1 MKVKL
6 SEDGNLLTLKE
17 LRRYLW
23 AILVVAGVTLITVP
37 VRDILTLANSTMI
50 YLLAVLVIAIRW
62 GTVAALGAAFV
73 SFLCLN
79 YFFVNPFY
87 TFIVADPRELLDLS
101 VFLIVAVLAGQL
113 GARAQQRAEVARQRA
128 YEQEILY
135 KLTRA
140 FNQLTTREGV
150 FEALTR
156 VLREDLNARHAH
168 ILPYANESISTTD
181 KTVYF
186 LLLQADTIIYATLR
200 VAFHLPLTF
209 QQMQLL
215 NTCASQAAMA
225 LYRIDLTERARKSQQ
240 FEESDRLKTAILHA
254 VSHDLRTPITIIKSS
269 ASNLRRLR
277 DTLSPDEQADIA
289 GTIEN
294 ETDHLDKLIGNLL
307 DMSRLNAGALKLN
320 LELNSLEEVAGD
332 VAARIWQL
340 TKKERVKIVFPDD
353 LPLVS
358 FDYGLFLQALTNIVD
373 NAVRYEPADSQIE
386 IKGCIQDQEARL
398 VVVNHGENVTDEQ
411 HKHIMEPFYHSSGEQ
426 HVGLGLPIAKGIIEA
441 HQGRIWLEDTPG
453 SGATFVIALPLTLE
467 NTSHEIENTR
477 R

>member
-1 MKVKL
+1 MN
-6 SEDGNLLTLKE
+6 SEWCEDVDLVTLKE
-17 LRRYLW
+17 IQRYLW
-23 AILVVAGVTLITVP
+23 AMLVVAGVTLVTWP
-37 VRDILTLANSTMI
+37 GRDILTLANSTMF

-62 GTVAALGAAFV
+62 GTVAALAAAFV

-79 YFFVNPFY
+79 FFFVTPFY
-87 TFIVADPRELLDLS
+87 TLIVADPRELLDLS

-113 GARAQQRAEVARQRA
+113 AARARQRAEDARQRA

-156 VLREDLNARHAH
+156 ALREDLNARDAH
-168 ILPYANESISTTD
+168 ILPYATETISND
-181 KTVYF
+181 QTVYY
-186 LLLQADTIIYATLR
+186 LLLQADHTIYATLC
-200 VAFHLPLTF
+200 VAFPLPLTF
-209 QQMQLL
+209 QQTQLV

-225 LYRIDLTERARKSQQ
+225 LHRIDLTERARKSQQ

-277 DTLSPDEQADIA
+277 DTLSSDERSDIA
-289 GTIEN
+289 ETIEH
-294 ETDHLDKLIGNLL
+294 EADHLDKLIGNLL

-332 VAARIWQL
+332 VAARAWQL
-340 TKKERVKIVFPDD
+340 SKQERIKIAFPDD

-358 FDYGLFLQALTNIVD
+358 FDYGLLLQALTNIAD
-373 NAVRYEPADSQIE
+373 NAVRYEPLNSQVE
-386 IKGCIQDQEARL
+386 IKGCVQDQEVRL
-398 VVVNHGENVTDEQ
+398 LVVNHGKNITDEER
-411 HKHIMEPFYHSSGEQ
+411 KHMMEPFYHSGGEQ
-426 HVGLGLPIAKGIIEA
+426 HVGLGLPIAKGIVEA
-441 HQGRIWLEDTPG
+441 HQGRIWVEDTPEG
-453 SGATFVIALPLTLE
+453 GATFGIALPLTSE
-467 NTSHEIENTR
+467 NVTHEAENPR